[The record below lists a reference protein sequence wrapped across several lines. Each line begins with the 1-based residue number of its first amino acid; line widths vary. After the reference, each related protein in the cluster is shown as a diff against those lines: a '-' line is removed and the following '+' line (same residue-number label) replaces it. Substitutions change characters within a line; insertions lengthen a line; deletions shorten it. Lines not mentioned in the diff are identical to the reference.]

1 MATNATRLNQKQI
14 TSAKPKEKDYVLSD
28 GGGLQLRVRANGSRL
43 WNFNYHHPVTKK
55 RVNMGLGPFPEITL
69 ANARKLALEARE
81 LVAQGVDPK
90 EQRNHQRALEKQA
103 SEHTLLSISQEW
115 FKIKQ
120 VSITEGYAED
130 VWRSLER
137 HVFPVIG
144 HCIISTI
151 TAPQVIE
158 LLRPIEARGSL
169 ETVKRL
175 SQRLNEIFSFAVNSG
190 VVSSNPLRGIRAV
203 FRKPQKENMVALR
216 PEELPEL
223 MRTVAQAPIRRMTRC
238 LIEWQLHTMTRP
250 SEAAG
255 TRWDEIDVDAKVWVI
270 PAHRMKKRRE
280 HRIPLTEAMLG
291 ILTVA
296 KSLSARSEYVFPAER
311 NLMAPYNSQTVNMA
325 LKRMGFRS
333 RLVSHGM
340 RSLASTALNE
350 QGFNRDWIE
359 AALAHVDT
367 NQVRSAYN
375 RTDYL
380 EQRRE
385 MMQWWSSFILAS
397 AVGSLSIAGT

>member
-1 MATNATRLNQKQI
+1 
-14 TSAKPKEKDYVLSD
+14 
-28 GGGLQLRVRANGSRL
+28 
-43 WNFNYHHPVTKK
+43 
-55 RVNMGLGPFPEITL
+55 
-69 ANARKLALEARE
+69 
-81 LVAQGVDPK
+81 
-90 EQRNHQRALEKQA
+90 
-103 SEHTLLSISQEW
+103 
-115 FKIKQ
+115 
-120 VSITEGYAED
+120 
-130 VWRSLER
+130 
-137 HVFPVIG
+137 
-144 HCIISTI
+144 
-151 TAPQVIE
+151 
-158 LLRPIEARGSL
+158 
-169 ETVKRL
+169 
-175 SQRLNEIFSFAVNSG
+175 
-190 VVSSNPLRGIRAV
+190 
-203 FRKPQKENMVALR
+203 
-216 PEELPEL
+216 

-291 ILTVA
+291 ILTVV

-325 LKRMGFRS
+325 LKRMGFKS